1 MVQTLLLWI
10 LIGLLLGWMLI
21 FAILACATPGTR
33 KPSSEPEPEPVRI
46 SWNGP
51 DKRGLQEGGR
61 HAGIAQR

>member
-21 FAILACATPGTR
+21 FAILACATPGPR
-33 KPSSEPEPEPVRI
+33 KLEPEPEPARI

-51 DKRGLQEGGR
+51 DKRGLQGGGR